1 METRRHIE
9 EMTRFAN
16 SEEGT
21 RVWYRPKIGTNWYTI
36 AHPTWDKNCLYV
48 VDDEDAELRKESAD
62 SKNYK
67 VKQDEY

>member
-16 SEEGT
+16 SKEGT
-21 RVWYRPKIGTNWYTI
+21 RVWYKQKTGTNWYTI
-36 AHPTWDKNCLYV
+36 AYPTWHKDCLYV
-48 VDDEDAELRKESAD
+48 VDDEDAELRKKSAD

-67 VKQDEY
+67 KRKTR